1 MRFKGT
7 APYLD
12 ELRAAIQRQFGRSIR
27 TKTDCQQLE
36 DRLFEVTGH
45 LVSYNT
51 LRRFFGLVPGGETR
65 LGVLDILS
73 AYCGYADY
81 AAFKTDVSRF
91 SYYFDWTQ
99 TVDKLTWSEAERDAL
114 FDRIRNEDFNAQSIF
129 LWILYKVTTH
139 EPISSW
145 AFWLDHPMWT
155 EGFLRKAQLVFFS
168 NTLAD
173 EFRERLSTAEAC
185 RELHQNP
192 AAFRWVTHF
201 FADYQTIQHGYMA
214 NALDAMA
221 QRIEVPLYYHG
232 MRIMQNYLAGTW
244 DSILPHARAVLAEG
258 YHSETY
264 PILISRY
271 FQARFWVYYLDHG
284 GWDPELT
291 HDYLQTLAA
300 TPSPYHHLLGM
311 EFLPVVAA
319 MGYTAPVV
327 HIMET
332 QSMHLDVRSTWSAA
346 VDADL
351 SRLAFMLSLARNGD
365 LPQYESHRAKLK
377 PDFWYKAYR
386 SYLQAIYYG
395 CSVLAGAPLT
405 TLRTSFYHFPGL
417 ERALGT
423 EKKAPFGA

>member
-1 MRFKGT
+1 
-7 APYLD
+7 
-12 ELRAAIQRQFGRSIR
+12 
-27 TKTDCQQLE
+27 
-36 DRLFEVTGH
+36 
-45 LVSYNT
+45 
-51 LRRFFGLVPGGETR
+51 

-73 AYCGYADY
+73 TYCGYADY

-99 TVDKLTWSEAERDAL
+99 TVDKMQWTEDERDSL

-155 EGFLRKAQLVFFS
+155 EGFLRKAQIVFFS

-173 EFRERLSTAEAC
+173 EFRQRLSTAEAC
-185 RELHQNP
+185 LELHQNP

-201 FADYQTIQHGYMA
+201 FADYETIQHGYMA

-244 DSILPHARAVLAEG
+244 DSIVPHARAVLAEG
-258 YHSETY
+258 FRTETY

-271 FQARFWVYYLDHG
+271 FQARFWVYYLEHG
-284 GWDPELT
+284 GWDPQLT
-291 HDYLQTLAA
+291 NDYVAVLAS
-300 TPSPYHHLLGM
+300 TPSPYHLLLGM

-319 MGYTAPVV
+319 MGYTAPVIR
-327 HIMET
+327 IMET
-332 QSMHLDVRSTWSAA
+332 QSIHLEVRSTWSAA

-351 SRLAFMLSLARNGD
+351 SRLAFMIALARNGD
-365 LPQYESHRAKLK
+365 LTQYESHRAKLK

-386 SYLQAIYYG
+386 SYLQALYYG
-395 CSVLAGAPLT
+395 CSAIAGAPLPDFEPSIR
-405 TLRTSFYHFPGL
+405 LFPGL
-417 ERALGT
+417 QRAIT
-423 EKKAPFGA
+423 Q

>member
-1 MRFKGT
+1 MTPKGT
-7 APYLD
+7 TPYLD
-12 ELRAAIQRQFGRSIR
+12 ALRAEIQRRFGRSIR
-27 TKTDCQQLE
+27 TKTDCQKLE
-36 DRLFEVTGH
+36 DQIFEATGH

-51 LRRFFGLVPGGETR
+51 LRRFFGLVPGGDPR
-65 LGVLDILS
+65 SSVLDILS
-73 AYCGYADY
+73 AHCGFVDFE
-81 AAFKTDVSRF
+81 AFKTDIGRF

-99 TVDKLTWSEAERDAL
+99 TVDKMQWTENERDSL

-145 AFWLDHPMWT
+145 SFWLDHPMWT

-173 EFRERLSTAEAC
+173 EFRQRLSTAEAC
-185 RELHQNP
+185 LELHQNP

-201 FADYQTIQHGYMA
+201 FADYETIQHGYMA

-232 MRIMQNYLAGTW
+232 MRIMQHFLAGTW
-244 DSILPHARAVLAEG
+244 DSIVPHARAVLAEG
-258 YHSETY
+258 FHTETY

-271 FQARFWVYYLDHG
+271 FQARFWVYYLEHG
-284 GWDPELT
+284 GWDPQLT
-291 HDYLQTLAA
+291 NDYVAVLAS

-311 EFLPVVAA
+311 EFLPVAA
-319 MGYTAPVV
+319 VLGFSAPVLR
-327 HIMET
+327 IMET
-332 QSMHLDVRSTWSAA
+332 QALHLDMRSTWSAA

-351 SRLAFMLSLARNGD
+351 SRLAFMIALARNGD
-365 LPQYESHRAKLK
+365 LTQYESHRAKLK

-386 SYLQAIYYG
+386 SYLQALYYS
-395 CSVLAGAPLT
+395 CSAIAGAPLPDFEPSIR
-405 TLRTSFYHFPGL
+405 LFPGL
-417 ERALGT
+417 QRALT
-423 EKKAPFGA
+423 H